1 MNVRPLSRTGAYWRA
16 RFLAIAR
23 EAEAAIPR
31 YRGGSRAGVRP
42 RLSGAAPAG
51 RFAASAARP

>member
-1 MNVRPLSRTGAYWRA
+1 MNVRPLSRTGACWRA

-23 EAEAAIPR
+23 EAQAAVPR
-31 YRGGSRAGVRP
+31 DRGGSRAGIRP
-42 RLSGAAPAG
+42 RLSGAAPVG